1 MPMLKATRNSV
12 ESFLKENQDSRLDML
27 LKALDSQDRF
37 MIGCI
42 EDEAF
47 ATKKDKRVTD
57 FIRLVDNKTY
67 CLIRGDVAAAR
78 VLDSEIAA
86 NVNQVRMLWR

>member
-1 MPMLKATRNSV
+1 MLKATRNSV
-12 ESFLKENQDSRLDML
+12 ESFLKDNQDSRFDML
-27 LKALDSQDRF
+27 LKASKSQDRF
-37 MIGCI
+37 MIECL
-42 EDEAF
+42 EREAF
-47 ATKKDKRVTD
+47 ATKKDKRVKD

-67 CLIRGDVAAAR
+67 FLIRGDVAAAR